1 MKVPSVQTRERP
13 ALNVAMTPMI
23 DVVFLLLV
31 FFVWNASF
39 QVVEYSLQSRVS
51 ESKPTSATGTA
62 NDSPPAE
69 FDFEQ
74 VRIRIQGPPGR
85 VIWLLNDEPLESL
98 SLIRDRLQAIYAIR
112 ADAPIV
118 IQPDPVTPLADVI
131 DLYDLARR
139 VGFPQVSLAA
149 AETPQP

>member
-1 MKVPSVQTRERP
+1 MKVPSVQLRERT

-51 ESKPTSATGTA
+51 ESQPTAATGTA
-62 NDSPPAE
+62 NDLPLE
-69 FDFEQ
+69 ELDFEE
-74 VRIRIQGPPGR
+74 VRIRIRGPAGR
-85 VIWLLNDEPLESL
+85 VSWLLNQETLGSL
-98 SLIRDRLQAIYAIR
+98 SLVRDRLQAIHAIR

-118 IQPDPVTPLADVI
+118 IQPDPVTPLADVVA
-131 DLYDLARR
+131 LYDLAKL
-139 VGFPQVSLAA
+139 VGFPQVSLT
-149 AETPQP
+149 AEETTRP